1 VITHSDLAELITG
14 PAPYSRSGWIYEL
27 KYDGFRMLASHQG
40 KRTEIISRRGTDYS
54 DRFPEIIAEL
64 LTLPDVVLDTE
75 LVCSTNGA
83 TRRSTD

>member
-1 VITHSDLAELITG
+1 
-14 PAPYSRSGWIYEL
+14 
-27 KYDGFRMLASHQG
+27 MLASHQG